1 LKSKNISVLSSGFEY
16 LPTLEAEVTDFDQW
30 VKVIKLLN
38 DLDEDDDVEKV
49 WTNGVFDDILRE
61 KIETFIESHTFRS

>member
-1 LKSKNISVLSSGFEY
+1 M
-16 LPTLEAEVTDFDQW
+16 EVEITDYEQG
-30 VKVIKLLN
+30 VKVMKLLA

-61 KIETFIESHTFRS
+61 KIESFLDSQSFRS